1 VTASLS
7 APVPTPV
14 PGPVFGIGGSTRSDR
29 APSFAASFGALF
41 SGQLAR
47 ARTAAIPFF
56 LAATLQSVGIV
67 VLLKGLVDSG
77 SDLTEQS
84 VVAGSSVTV
93 VSFVALNLLAQ
104 RFGALKA
111 SGALDYFAALPI
123 RPSAVVMAAAAAWA
137 SFTVPGSI
145 LVAVGGA
152 LFYRL
157 PVAHVWLILPVVVL
171 AGISLAGLGAALGLL
186 APRQEIATVG
196 GQLGMSAVMFLG
208 LVPAHRLPE
217 VLRAVRAVVPST
229 YAVDAFAAS
238 FHRHPH
244 WAGIG
249 GDLAVCAGVCVLAL
263 GLATWA
269 FRRAAYG
276 R

>member
-1 VTASLS
+1 MTVLAAGSV
-7 APVPTPV
+7 APAA
-14 PGPVFGIGGSTRSDR
+14 GGSIRSDR
-29 APSFAASFGALF
+29 QPTFAASFCALF
-41 SGQLAR
+41 VGQLAR

-67 VLLKGLVDSG
+67 VLLKGLVDSH

-84 VVAGSSVTV
+84 IIAGSSVTV

-123 RPSAVVMAAAAAWA
+123 RPIAVVTATAAAWA

-152 LFYRL
+152 VFYRL
-157 PVAHVWLILPVVVL
+157 PVAHVWLIVPVVVL
-171 AGISLAGLGAALGLL
+171 AGISLAGLGATLGLL
-186 APRQEIATVG
+186 ASKQEIATVG

-208 LVPAHRLPE
+208 LVPADRLPE

-229 YAVDAFAAS
+229 YAVDAFAES

-249 GDLAVCAGVCVLAL
+249 GDLGVCVGVCFLAL
-263 GLATWA
+263 ALATWA
-269 FRRAAYG
+269 FRRAAYA

>member
-1 VTASLS
+1 MTTL
-7 APVPTPV
+7 APDHRAARAL
-14 PGPVFGIGGSTRSDR
+14 PGEVGRGG
-29 APSFAASFGALF
+29 APSFTASFGALF
-41 SGQLAR
+41 VGQLAR

-67 VLLKGLVDSG
+67 VLLKGLLDTS
-77 SDLTEQS
+77 SDLTKQS

-104 RFGALKA
+104 RFGALRA

-123 RPSAVVMAAAAAWA
+123 RPSAVVTATAAAWA

-152 LFYRL
+152 IFYRL
-157 PVAHVWLILPVVVL
+157 PLAHVWVILPVVVL
-171 AGISLAGLGAALGLL
+171 AGVSLAGLGAVLGLL
-186 APRQEIATVG
+186 APKPEIATVG

-217 VLRAVRAVVPST
+217 VLRAVRAIVPST

-238 FHRHPH
+238 FHRRPR
-244 WAGIG
+244 WGTVGI
-249 GDLAVCAGVCVLAL
+249 DLLVCLAVCVLAL
-263 GLATWA
+263 VAATWA
-269 FRRAAYG
+269 FRRAAH
-276 R
+276 RR